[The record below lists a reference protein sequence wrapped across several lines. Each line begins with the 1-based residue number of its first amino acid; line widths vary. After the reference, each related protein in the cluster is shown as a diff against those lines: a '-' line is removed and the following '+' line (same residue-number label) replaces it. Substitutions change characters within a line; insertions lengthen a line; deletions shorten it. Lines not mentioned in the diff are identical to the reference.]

1 MAELKGPVLFTGS
14 LGSIRAY
21 YNKTLKRYIVSTKG
35 GSTREMIMENA
46 AFARQ
51 RENMNEFKI
60 CAIWAKHLRRSLLA
74 ISHLFQGY
82 YFSEIMAMAKSIQKH
97 DTVNVRGIRSIE
109 SSLDAML
116 LTGLNFNREHPF
128 EQSLTQSPE
137 IVLSTDKRTVTLRL
151 MNFKSRLR
159 INWPTRFESYRIALC
174 TAQLPDF
181 VWDDLK
187 QEYLPVAPKM
197 EKLSVATFSDWK
209 HVSSDAEDIV
219 LTATFAEPALVVAL
233 GVEVSMAEGDASSMN
248 RPGFG
253 TMKIVEC
260 FV

>member
-1 MAELKGPVLFTGS
+1 MAELKGPILFTGS
-14 LGSIRAY
+14 IGTIRAY
-21 YNKTLKRYIVSTKG
+21 YDKVLIKYFVSTKG
-35 GSTREMIMENA
+35 GSTREMIMKNA

-51 RENMNEFKI
+51 RENMSEFKV

-97 DTVNVRGIRSIE
+97 DTVNLRG
-109 SSLDAML
+109 
-116 LTGLNFNREHPF
+116 T
-128 EQSLTQSPE
+128 
-137 IVLSTDKRTVTLRL
+137 
-151 MNFKSRLR
+151 
-159 INWPTRFESYRIALC
+159 
-174 TAQLPDF
+174 QLPDF
-181 VWDDLK
+181 AWDGLK

-197 EKLSVATFSDWK
+197 EKLSVVTFSDWK
-209 HVSSDAEDIV
+209 RVSSDGEDIV
-219 LTATFAEPALVVAL
+219 LTATFAEPALQFAGTTLVVAL
-233 GVEVSMAEGDASSMN
+233 GLEVSMAEGDTSSMN